1 MTGGERDEL
10 VEQAVRTILRDAGRS
25 ATPVGADAFLVA
37 MRGELVRH
45 LEILRRERADPR
57 LMETLARVL
66 GRLYDET
73 ESGGRRG

>member
-1 MTGGERDEL
+1 MSDGERDAL
-10 VEQAVRTILRDAGRS
+10 VEQAVRTILREAGGS
-25 ATPVGADAFLVA
+25 ATPVEAGAFLVTI
-37 MRGELVRH
+37 RGELMRH
-45 LEILRRERADPR
+45 LEVLRRERADPR

>member
-25 ATPVGADAFLVA
+25 TTHLEADAFLVTI
-37 MRGELVRH
+37 RGELVRH
-45 LEILRRERADPR
+45 LELLRRERADPR